1 MMKTALVFLLLSCG
15 TALSQEPSPGGSE
28 TSQQEQ
34 AKPAKSDQPATAEQ
48 KASPPP
54 PIIVHVEPAKKT
66 EAEAEDDRRERKEK
80 TDLDRRLV
88 DLTAELSTYTG
99 GLYFATVVLAIAT
112 IVLCIATIGL
122 VVMAIVQSRDMKA
135 SLALTEIA
143 ARAAEL
149 SAESAHGLALPII
162 GADSPDLLDIDG
174 PVPTGEPYG
183 GSDVTG
189 LPGKFSAIPAINFRN
204 EGQTPAFPVKV
215 VVEWR
220 VGASTSDGDAR
231 FKSYEY
237 SSQIISKGGEWEA
250 EIHYGI
256 EITETEQALLR
267 QKGRFLWLRV
277 TLFYRDFLKKE
288 RAAIFRWRWDN
299 PGGGMHFFESD
310 GTPDTQYQQGDET
323 A

>member
-1 MMKTALVFLLLSCG
+1 MLRFRIPEIVLGVLLTVAVFAIGYVVAS
-15 TALSQEPSPGGSE
+15 SMQPP
-28 TSQQEQ
+28 SQQ
-34 AKPAKSDQPATAEQ
+34 
-48 KASPPP
+48 
-54 PIIVHVEPAKKT
+54 I
-66 EAEAEDDRRERKEK
+66 EK
-80 TDLDRRLV
+80 TDHPQTADEGGER
-88 DLTAELSTYTG
+88 TAEKQIAYYT
-99 GLYFATVVLAIAT
+99 
-112 IVLCIATIGL
+112 
-122 VVMAIVQSRDMKA
+122 KW
-135 SLALTEIA
+135 LALFTGALVAVSGIQGYFLLRADRTARIA
-143 ARAAEL
+143 ANAAQL
-149 SAESAHGLALPII
+149 SAESAHGLALPIV
-162 GADSPDLLDIDG
+162 GADSPHLLDIDG

-267 QKGRFLWLRV
+267 QKGHFLWLRV